1 MLQLKLAEPE
11 EEPVHDCL
19 IKPGKKPKKVPE

>member
-11 EEPVHDCL
+11 VEPVDDCL
-19 IKPGKKPKKVPE
+19 KKPRKKPKKIPE

>member
-11 EEPVHDCL
+11 VETIDDCL
-19 IKPGKKPKKVPE
+19 KKPWEKPKTIPE